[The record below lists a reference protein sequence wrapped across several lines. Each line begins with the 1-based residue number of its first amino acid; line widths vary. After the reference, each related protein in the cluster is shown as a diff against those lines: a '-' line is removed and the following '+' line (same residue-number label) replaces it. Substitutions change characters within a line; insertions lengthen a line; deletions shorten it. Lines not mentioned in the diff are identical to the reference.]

1 MMNKKIGLVLS
12 GRGTLGITQIGI
24 LKALEELGMKPNILS
39 GTSSGA
45 IIGAFYAAGYP
56 LSEITEIFTRNSIF
70 NYLNKPWNHIDLLK
84 ANEILYRK
92 CFKKQSFKDFEIP
105 LHIAALDK
113 SNGKSIIYSSGDVV
127 KAIVASSS
135 SFTSFYES
143 RSLKS
148 KLIMSKHLINFFP
161 SEPLITKCDIV
172 IGVFINPV
180 KKERI
185 VSGMINILDRDY
197 PVPIYKEVHLKK
209 STCDLIIEPPISL
222 DNGVY
227 TIEKVQQLIDIGYC
241 YTKGLNGKINF
252 LKQLKNMHSI

>member
-1 MMNKKIGLVLS
+1 MTNKKIGLVLS

-24 LKALEELGMKPNILS
+24 LKALEELGMKPDVLS

-70 NYLNKPWNHIDLLK
+70 NYLNKPWAEIDLLK

-105 LHIAALDK
+105 LHIAAMDH
-113 SNGKSIIYSSGDVV
+113 SNGKSVIYSSGDVV
-127 KAIVASSS
+127 KAIVASSTFS
-135 SFTSFYES
+135 TFYEPHI
-143 RSLKS
+143 KKN
-148 KLIMSKHLINFFP
+148 KLIMSRRLINFFP
-161 SEPLITKCDIV
+161 SEPLIAKCDIV
-172 IGVFINPV
+172 IGVFINPM

-185 VSGMINILDRDY
+185 VTGMINILDRDY
-197 PVPIYKEVHLKK
+197 SVPLYKEVHQKK
-209 STCDLIIEPPISL
+209 AICDLIIQPPISL
-222 DNGVY
+222 DNGIY

-241 YTKGLNGKINF
+241 YTKGLNGKLSF
-252 LKQLKNMHSI
+252 LKQLKNMQSV